1 VLVGTVTAPFG
12 LILLAIVGGLTLL
25 YLAIL
30 AKMETEALVGSR
42 RSAREL
48 EEARKLALSAEESR
62 LSGLRE
68 DIQQGLG
75 TIDTKVSEI
84 LRRVDAQGRVA
95 VRRET
100 ALTPEPLAPRSDP
113 PRASPAVAVRGT
125 AGTATGATSDVAGTR
140 VRPSRRP
147 TA

>member
-84 LRRVDAQGRVA
+84 LRRVDAQGRVV

-100 ALTPEPLAPRSDP
+100 ALTPEPLAPRERD
-113 PRASPAVAVRGT
+113 AV
-125 AGTATGATSDVAGTR
+125 
-140 VRPSRRP
+140 
-147 TA
+147 